1 MKQENKVI
9 LESTPYSN
17 DGYPFQL
24 AWLQSQI
31 KSLKQQLEE
40 IEDIVECAINTN
52 SHEYYDPDEVLVK
65 IQYAYEE
72 YQDKH
77 YGVIE
82 ESIKEK
88 PTKSRAAKTLRRK
101 RNK

>member
-1 MKQENKVI
+1 MKEQNKVI
-9 LESTPYSN
+9 LESTPYSD

-31 KSLKQQLEE
+31 KHLKQQLEE
-40 IEDIVECAINTN
+40 IEDIFECANNPN
-52 SHEYYDPDEVLVK
+52 SYEPYEPDEILVK
-65 IQYAYEE
+65 LKYAYEE
-72 YQDKH
+72 YQDKY

-82 ESIKEK
+82 ESIKRK